1 MSESVRIRRLDPEQ
15 ASAAVP
21 ALAELLIDCVEGGAS
36 VGFMLPIDYERACSF
51 WRKVAEGVAR
61 GERALLVAEDSS
73 GLVIGTAQL
82 LLAMPENQP
91 HRADVAKML
100 VHRRAR
106 RRGVA
111 QALLDGLEV
120 TAREEGRSLLV
131 LDTVSDSAAA
141 RLYVRCGW
149 QRSGE
154 IPDYALMPAGGLCPT
169 TVYWKRLAVA
179 CRASDAET
187 V

>member
-1 MSESVRIRRLDPEQ
+1 MNEPVHIRRLDAVQ

-36 VGFMLPIDYERACSF
+36 VGFMLPIDQQRACHF
-51 WRKVAEGVAR
+51 WQTVADGVSR
-61 GERALLVAEDSS
+61 GERALLVAESS
-73 GLVIGTAQL
+73 PGVVIGTAQL
-82 LLAMPENQP
+82 VLAMPENQP

-111 QALLDGLEV
+111 QALLEGLEHA
-120 TAREEGRSLLV
+120 ARGENRSLLV

-154 IPDYALMPAGGLCPT
+154 IPGYALMPAGGLCPT
-169 TVYWKRLAVA
+169 KVYWKML
-179 CRASDAET
+179 S
-187 V
+187 